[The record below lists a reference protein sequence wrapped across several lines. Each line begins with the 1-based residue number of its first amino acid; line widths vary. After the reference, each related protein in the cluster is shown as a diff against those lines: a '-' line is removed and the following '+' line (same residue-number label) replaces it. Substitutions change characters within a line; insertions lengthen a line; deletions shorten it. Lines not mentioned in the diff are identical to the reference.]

1 MNIDRLVP
9 LLSAALLLAGAGAAL
24 LGWRFLSGSRGLQF
38 HNLRRDRL
46 RRGWRWI
53 VVGAALLVLGLL
65 SGAFGRQVGY
75 RAFPPTPTITPTP
88 TVTLTPTQTKTP
100 TITLTPR
107 ETETPTP
114 TSLPTLPIIVLVRE
128 TVTPPAGALLSPIV
142 VASRLDA
149 SNLPLDGASQWTN
162 PPSRLLG
169 SYSYDN
175 LQDGVRWTALWL
187 RGEDVVCEPDTRIW
201 EWGTGGYGYTE
212 CEPADGWKPGT
223 YMIHMFLGDQWWTT
237 TTFEILEPGAGTD
250 SASATGT
257 VTPAP

>member
-1 MNIDRLVP
+1 MSVDRTVP
-9 LLSAALLLAGAGAAL
+9 VLSAVLLLVGVGAAI
-24 LGWRFLSGSRGLQF
+24 LGWRFLRGSRGLQF

-53 VVGAALLVLGLL
+53 VFGGVLAVAGVL
-65 SGAFGRQVGY
+65 SGVFGRQVGY
-75 RAFPPTPTITPTP
+75 AVYPPTPTVTPTPTITQTP
-88 TVTLTPTQTKTP
+88 TLTLTP
-100 TITLTPR
+100 TITLTPS

-114 TSLPTLPIIVLVRE
+114 TALPTLPIMVLVRE
-128 TVTPPAGALLSPIV
+128 TVTPPAGALFSPIV

-149 SNLPLDGASQWTN
+149 SNLPLDGTSQWTN

-169 SYSYDN
+169 SFSYDN

-223 YMIHMFLGDQWWTT
+223 YMIQMFLGDQWRTT
-237 TTFEILEPGAGTD
+237 STFEILEAGTGSD
-250 SASATGT
+250 SASATET
-257 VTPAP
+257 ATPAS